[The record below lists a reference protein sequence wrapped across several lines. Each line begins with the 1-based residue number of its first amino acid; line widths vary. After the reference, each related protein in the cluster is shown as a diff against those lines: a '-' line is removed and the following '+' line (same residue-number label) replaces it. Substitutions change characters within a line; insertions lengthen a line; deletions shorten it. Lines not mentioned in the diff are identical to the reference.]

1 MSSTYSE
8 QRKKR
13 LLITLTAAGLVLLT
27 LAGFGIYGLIT
38 GPHGQHPDQTRTEQL
53 TTTGHGGPN
62 R

>member
-27 LAGFGIYGLIT
+27 LAGFGIYG
-38 GPHGQHPDQTRTEQL
+38 RVCC
-53 TTTGHGGPN
+53 
-62 R
+62 RSW